1 VLCSW
6 LLQQGHIAEK
16 SVDHFLKDRDGVPVR
31 AANLKPG
38 DRIHFAV
45 LEDGTIQRVKIRRIS
60 AGCLNRRKPI
70 APDIVSQPWKSA
82 GYAELCLNVAAVA
95 GLAILAI
102 SSGRNVI
109 AAEAAHTIEPRM
121 ISELKPTTIIHL
133 GKTADW
139 VAITPDAVWVG
150 STGPFAVNR
159 IDPKTNTW
167 TATVKLGGEPCA
179 GLATGFGSLWV
190 PLCGKP
196 PKLAKVDL
204 KSSELSGVF
213 NVGPAAAE
221 SGVTTSRDSVW
232 LVIDKNGSLA
242 RIDPDDGRVRQTIR
256 VPAGSYNPLYAEG
269 QIWVTRADGAELTS
283 VDAVTGAVLS
293 TTRTGPRP
301 RFLTAGA
308 GAVWT
313 LNQGD
318 GSLTRIDTRTRQVT
332 HTTAL
337 GIPGKG
343 GDISFGGGM
352 IWTTVW
358 KVPLSMID
366 GASAALLCRWVGPGG
381 DSLGIGHGAIWL
393 TDYHAGTISRIEL
406 KDALARCKGPA

>member
-1 VLCSW
+1 VFR
-6 LLQQGHIAEK
+6 
-16 SVDHFLKDRDGVPVR
+16 SVCP
-31 AANLKPG
+31 N
-38 DRIHFAV
+38 I
-45 LEDGTIQRVKIRRIS
+45 
-60 AGCLNRRKPI
+60 
-70 APDIVSQPWKSA
+70 
-82 GYAELCLNVAAVA
+82 AAVA
-95 GLAILAI
+95 VIAILVI

-109 AAEAAHTIEPRM
+109 AADAAHGVAPRK
-121 ISELKPTTIIHL
+121 IGELKPTATIHL

-150 STGPFAVNR
+150 STGPFAVNK
-159 IDPKTNTW
+159 IDPKTNARV
-167 TATVKLGGEPCA
+167 ATVKLGGEPCA
-179 GLATGFGSLWV
+179 GLATGFSSLWV

-196 PKLAKVDL
+196 PRLAKVDL
-204 KSSELSGVF
+204 KSSELSRIF
-213 NVGPAAAE
+213 EVGPAAAE
-221 SGVTTSRDSVW
+221 GGVATSPDSVW
-232 LVIDKNGSLA
+232 LLIDKNGSLA
-242 RIDPDDGRVRQTIR
+242 RIDPETGMVRQTIR
-256 VPAGSYNPLYAEG
+256 VPAGSYNPFYAND
-269 QIWVTRADGAELTS
+269 QIWVTRADGSEVTS
-283 VDAVTGAVLS
+283 VDAATGALLS
-293 TTRTGPRP
+293 TTRTGPGP

-318 GSLTRIDTRTRQVT
+318 GSLTRIDTRTKQA
-332 HTTAL
+332 TTTVL

-352 IWTTVW
+352 IWITVR

-406 KDALARCKGPA
+406 NDALAGCKGPAGQSLTLHTPAARSK